1 MKKKIRVLSILL
13 CFVFL
18 FFVGCG
24 AGEEDFDDENFGET
38 ISTRMLSGVKALS
51 KPSSY
56 SFKDA
61 VGELASENYY
71 NIFAHEILQQLYLVY
86 ETTYTGFAD
95 QIFDFT
101 SDELA
106 NGITYQHFGDNENN
120 KYYLYDSIR
129 YTITK
134 VTSNLNESDGVQS
147 QTIIID
153 TNSGWNWAVPTSIEG
168 TAFDKTEF
176 EKSGSSYTIESDDWL
191 YSMWGFDGSGEM
203 PSFSQYYAK
212 RNNGKPLEGAGLYY
226 EYYYS
231 PFYKEGYSGSE
242 PLVNYYQDALEY
254 ATYLFVLGFDYVDD
268 NGAEIAVEKDYFNF
282 IINLASENP
291 IQVRAKAFGESAVP
305 ISKALET
312 VKDWYKKMGN
322 IVGLTDK
329 NKTQLKRFILDK
341 VIGKNSPNTFTVEMY
356 NQKEGESEKRDSS
369 QDLTFNRNYNAV
381 VENIINYACEQTRI
395 GYTIEGGETKPLTL
409 DNEYMASV
417 VKDYPGNNF
426 FMNYTSIDGTNKS
439 DDEHMFHYIQPGE
452 YQSLVLM
459 PELVDIENGL
469 PLSDIIL
476 AFEYYNDDADSDHD
490 AWSSDEGKEY
500 ADSITINVGMRFFDK
515 TAEGGEVFEFTP
527 KQITIPYGR
536 YNSFENDL
544 PFNDPNKIFP
554 DEYWLSITNDEKEG
568 ANGIFIDKEI
578 KFDANYGFF
587 NNNIG
592 GGAINAAES
601 DDKTITLSGTNKARE
616 YYVTKPSTSYG
627 SYGILNYEKFM
638 GSDGCDYL
646 EIYFD
651 IVKDKTKPNIN
662 YNFKVGLTNLFYD
675 DGNHN
680 FD

>member
-1 MKKKIRVLSILL
+1 MKKKIRILSIIL

-18 FFVGCG
+18 FLVGCG
-24 AGEEDFDDENFGET
+24 AGEEDFDDEDLGGGGT
-38 ISTRMLSGVKALS
+38 ISTKMLSGVKALS

-61 VGELASENYY
+61 VGQLASENYY
-71 NIFAHEILQQLYLVY
+71 NIFAHEILKQLYPVY
-86 ETTYTGFAD
+86 ENAFSDTLE
-95 QIFDFT
+95 IFDFT

-106 NGITYQHFGDNENN
+106 NGITYQHFGDNEHN

-129 YTITK
+129 YTIKK
-134 VTSNLNESDGVQS
+134 VTSNLNESDEVQS
-147 QTIIID
+147 QTVTID
-153 TNSGWNWAVPTSIEG
+153 TNKGWNWSVPTSIEG
-168 TAFDKTEF
+168 TAFDKGGF

-191 YSMWGFDGSGEM
+191 AVMRGFEGIEGL

-212 RNNGKPLEGAGLYY
+212 SDNGKHLEGAGGYY
-226 EYYYS
+226 EYYFS

-268 NGAEIAVEKDYFNF
+268 KGAEIADEKDYFNF
-282 IINLASENP
+282 TINLFSDNP
-291 IQVRAKAFGESAVP
+291 IQVKAKAFGENAVP

-341 VIGKNSPNTFTVEMY
+341 VIGKNSPDIFTVEMY
-356 NQKEGESEKRDSS
+356 NKKEGESETRDSS
-369 QDLTFNRNYNAV
+369 HDLTFNRNYNAV
-381 VENIINYACEQTRI
+381 VENIISYACAQTRI
-395 GYTIEGGETKPLTL
+395 GYSDGDYLTL
-409 DNEYMASV
+409 DHEYMASV

-426 FMNYTSIDGTNKS
+426 FMNYKGLFGTNTNN
-439 DDEHMFHYIQPGE
+439 DEYMFHFIQPGE

-469 PLSDIIL
+469 PLSDISL
-476 AFEYYNDDADSDHD
+476 AFEYYNDDADFDHD
-490 AWSSDEGKEY
+490 AWSSDAGKDY

-515 TAEGGEVFEFTP
+515 TADGGEVLEFTP

-544 PFNDPNKIFP
+544 PLDDPNKIFP
-554 DEYWLSITNDEKEG
+554 DEYWLTITNDEKEG

-578 KFDANYGFF
+578 KFDAIYGEFK
-587 NNNIG
+587 NDIG
-592 GGAINAAES
+592 GGAINAADR
-601 DDKTITLSGTNKARE
+601 DDNTITLSGTNKARE
-616 YYVTKPSTSYG
+616 FYVTQPSTSYG

-680 FD
+680 FE

>member
-1 MKKKIRVLSILL
+1 MKKKIRILSIIL

-18 FFVGCG
+18 FLVGCG
-24 AGEEDFDDENFGET
+24 AGEEDFDDENFGGT

-61 VGELASENYY
+61 VGEKASENYY
-71 NIFAHEILQQLYLVY
+71 NIFAHAILTELYSVY
-86 ETTYTGFAD
+86 ENADSADKESIFEFDGEELSKGLTY
-95 QIFDFT
+95 
-101 SDELA
+101 
-106 NGITYQHFGDNENN
+106 NHFDNENQ
-120 KYYLYDSIR
+120 KYYLYDSLR

-134 VTSNLNESDGVQS
+134 VTSNLNDTDEVTS
-147 QTIIID
+147 QTITID
-153 TNSGWNWAVPTSIEG
+153 NKSWNWSVSTSIE
-168 TAFDKTEF
+168 KNVF
-176 EKSGSSYTIESDDWL
+176 EKAGFVQNGNITVESPDWL
-191 YSMWGFDGSGEM
+191 NTISVLGDEKF
-203 PSFSQYYAK
+203 PSFSQYYTKIDDA
-212 RNNGKPLEGAGLYY
+212 NPGKPLAGAGGYY
-226 EYYYS
+226 EYFFS
-231 PFYKEGYSGSE
+231 PFYKDGYSGSE
-242 PLVNYYQDALEY
+242 ALVNYYQDALEY

-268 NGAEIAVEKDYFNF
+268 KGAEIADEKDYFNF
-282 IINLASENP
+282 TINLFSDNP
-291 IQVRAKAFGESAVP
+291 IQVKAKAFGDSAVP

-341 VIGKNSPNTFTVEMY
+341 VIGKNSPDIFTVEMY
-356 NQKEGESEKRDSS
+356 NKKEGESETRDSS
-369 QDLTFNRNYNAV
+369 HDLTFNRNYNAV
-381 VENIINYACEQTRI
+381 VENIINYACAQTRI
-395 GYTIEGGETKPLTL
+395 GYSDGDYLTL
-409 DNEYMASV
+409 DHEYMASV

-426 FMNYTSIDGTNKS
+426 FMNYIGLFGTNTNN
-439 DDEHMFHYIQPGE
+439 DEFMFHFIQPGE

-469 PLSDIIL
+469 PLSDISL
-476 AFEYYNDDADSDHD
+476 AFEYYNDDADFDHD
-490 AWSSDEGKEY
+490 AWSSDAGKDY

-515 TAEGGEVFEFTP
+515 TADGGTVLEFTP

-544 PFNDPNKIFP
+544 PLDDPNKIFP
-554 DEYWLSITNDEKEG
+554 DEYWLTITNDEKEG

-578 KFDANYGFF
+578 KFDAMYGEFK
-587 NNNIG
+587 NDIG
-592 GGAINAAES
+592 GGAINAADR
-601 DDKTITLSGTNKARE
+601 DDNTITLSGTNKARE
-616 YYVTKPSTSYG
+616 FYATQPSTSYG

-680 FD
+680 FE